1 MNNKLV
7 CIVGLTGSG
16 KSEVADFFVNQGY
29 TYVRFGQ
36 ITLDEVRAKGL
47 EPTEENER
55 PIREKNRKEH
65 GPAAYAILNMPKFE
79 AGLVKGNV
87 IGDGLYSWSEYKYL
101 KDKFGENLIIIAVY
115 SSPETRYARLADR
128 RSRYVEDD
136 KMKYR
141 SFSPEEAK
149 SRDYAEIEHI
159 EKAGPIAMADYTILN
174 EGSLVELKSQIKDI
188 YQRINE

>member
-1 MNNKLV
+1 MNKLV
-7 CIVGLTGSG
+7 CIVGMTGSG
-16 KSEVADFFVNQGY
+16 KSEVADYFVNHGY

-36 ITLDEVRAKGL
+36 ITLDEVREKNL
-47 EPTEENER
+47 EPIEENER

-79 AGLVKGNV
+79 AGLAKGNV

-101 KDKFGENLIIIAVY
+101 KEKFGEDLVIIAIY
-115 SSPETRYARLADR
+115 AAPETRYARLADR

-141 SFSPEEAK
+141 SSSPEQAK
-149 SRDYAEIEHI
+149 SRDYAEIENI

-174 EGSLVELKSQIKDI
+174 EGSLVELKSQIKET
-188 YQRINE
+188 YRKINE